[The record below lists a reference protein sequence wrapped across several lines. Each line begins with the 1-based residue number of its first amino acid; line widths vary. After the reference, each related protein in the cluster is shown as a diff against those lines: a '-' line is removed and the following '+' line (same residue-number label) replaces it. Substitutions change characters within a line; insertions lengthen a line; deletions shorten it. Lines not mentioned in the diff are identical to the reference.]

1 MSPTSNYDS
10 AKMQMTARII
20 WFALLLSVP
29 IYGGLAFALSS
40 TGGFKPL
47 GGAVPPSAVYV
58 FYLVGVGSAIGGIF
72 FFKNGQKLFR
82 EKGVAQEASLRNI
95 LAPMVVSWA
104 LCETSAIMGLVNFFI
119 FGALESVWHL
129 SAVAVVGM
137 AICYPSGHLF
147 EKKGGAF

>member
-1 MSPTSNYDS
+1 
-10 AKMQMTARII
+10 MQLTARII
-20 WFALLLSVP
+20 WLALLLSVP
-29 IYGGLAFALSS
+29 IYGGLAFALSN

-47 GGAVPPSAVYV
+47 GGAIPPSGIYI

-72 FFKNGQKLFR
+72 LFKNGDKLFR
-82 EKGVAQEASLRNI
+82 KNSEGDKEPVKNI

-119 FGALESVWHL
+119 FGALDAVWHL

-137 AICYPSGHLF
+137 AICYPSVHLF
-147 EKKGGAF
+147 EKKGGVF